1 MMTIDLKEPNM
12 IALNIDGEITSETMT
27 VGLDELIR
35 LSTNMENGTMFYTIR
50 NFQFPGLEALAVEF
64 KKLPSLF
71 NMIRKFDRIA
81 VLADATWV
89 KTVSEIEGKL
99 IPGLQIKAFD
109 LDEEEK
115 ALAFLRNT

>member
-12 IALNIDGEITSETMT
+12 IALDIDGEITSETMAI
-27 VGLDELIR
+27 GLDELIR
-35 LSTNMENGTMFYTIR
+35 LSANIENGTMFYTIR
-50 NFQFPGLEALAVEF
+50 NFQFPGFEALAVEF

-81 VLADATWV
+81 VLADSGWI
-89 KTVSEIEGKL
+89 KTASEIEGMFM
-99 IPGLQIKAFD
+99 PGLKIKAFN

-115 ALAFLRNT
+115 ALAFLRNA